1 MSNSEKEMLFSYFK
15 DHEKGY
21 NIKDAADILYTY
33 TFEYQNWYFTSWQPE
48 CLQDHLRYSLWAN
61 PVPDL
66 FHLQSIG
73 DRPSAHGPMQQCGDE
88 AAGMKCLLHCR
99 SHPCSS
105 ATFRHFLL
113 QISKENK
120 SIESILPFFLS
131 VSPYLSFSPSLFW
144 RIKSMSPSQVLHH
157 LRRML
162 TPVLLP

>member
-1 MSNSEKEMLFSYFK
+1 
-15 DHEKGY
+15 
-21 NIKDAADILYTY
+21 
-33 TFEYQNWYFTSWQPE
+33 
-48 CLQDHLRYSLWAN
+48 
-61 PVPDL
+61 
-66 FHLQSIG
+66 
-73 DRPSAHGPMQQCGDE
+73 
-88 AAGMKCLLHCR
+88 
-99 SHPCSS
+99 
-105 ATFRHFLL
+105 L